1 MMREEQLR
9 KLDKSKWYKCNLDIL
24 PSHLKSLFVEMSSDE
39 DTDRFIESCYQKS
52 DWFITHLYHSVARS
66 FLNLFMTS
74 TSINGLLG
82 RGSMFVY
89 SKNQFTTLYDEVES
103 MTSKEDS
110 CLLDLGAGDGRVT
123 EVMTA
128 FFKTTYVTE
137 VSPVMRKILSKKGY
151 KLLDV
156 SSWDSDTSPSFDL
169 ISCLNLLD
177 RCDRPLDILQSM
189 TKKVK
194 PDGRIIIAL
203 VFPLSQYVE
212 STSDHRAVQALNV
225 SGETFEE
232 QLISLENNVLIPA
245 GLEIIK
251 WTRLPY
257 LCEGDLDLS
266 FYWLHDVVI
275 VLKKKP
281 SESSTNWE
289 NESPHD
295 AWKNSFCLFSHQEN
309 AVLFDLGKRSRI
321 SRRTM
326 TSIPLMTTEMKPR
339 EMAFAA
345 ALTLLLFPMC
355 NCVDDANRQ
364 MYIEKPAFL
373 FCVRCTSDISLSIL
387 YFHRLILLLTSRE
400 CYHISHTHM
409 PHHSVPLKIPLWPHY
424 SVLFILFVSVLRK
437 EFAFAEYHSSG
448 SLDIMIVMSWA
459 PARSLIMFRP
469 S

>member
-1 MMREEQLR
+1 MPIQSIHNYCHSAANASCAGTSSCPPPLLPPLPCSSIASSSSASCTAHTLNNTNLNEDGTSISSYHRPFLRSALARSLYDRMMREEQLR

-24 PSHLKSLFVEMSSDE
+24 PSHLKSLFVEMSGDE

-52 DWFITHLYHSVARS
+52 DWFLTHLYHSVARS

-82 RGSMFVY
+82 RGSMFVF
-89 SKNQFTTLYDEVES
+89 SRNQFTTLYEEVDS
-103 MTSKEDS
+103 RTSKENS

-123 EVMTA
+123 EVMA
-128 FFKTTYVTE
+128 PFFKTTYVTE

-156 SSWDSDTSPSFDL
+156 SSWDSDSFPSFDL

-212 STSDHRAVQALNV
+212 STPDHRPVQVLNV

-245 GLEIIK
+245 GIEIIK

-257 LCEGDLDLS
+257 ICEGDLDLS
-266 FYWLHDVVI
+266 FYWLHDVVL

-281 SESSTNWE
+281 SESSTN
-289 NESPHD
+289 
-295 AWKNSFCLFSHQEN
+295 
-309 AVLFDLGKRSRI
+309 
-321 SRRTM
+321 
-326 TSIPLMTTEMKPR
+326 
-339 EMAFAA
+339 
-345 ALTLLLFPMC
+345 
-355 NCVDDANRQ
+355 
-364 MYIEKPAFL
+364 
-373 FCVRCTSDISLSIL
+373 
-387 YFHRLILLLTSRE
+387 
-400 CYHISHTHM
+400 
-409 PHHSVPLKIPLWPHY
+409 
-424 SVLFILFVSVLRK
+424 
-437 EFAFAEYHSSG
+437 
-448 SLDIMIVMSWA
+448 
-459 PARSLIMFRP
+459 
-469 S
+469 